1 MTSIAIFQPKLMVC
15 GYIPRAIRGKA
26 RQVIKNVRIVD
37 PVTIRV
43 MTVIIMVGVL
53 LVVSAGG
60 AQAQGGD
67 EITTAFSGV
76 VETIVGIIQGLAV
89 VVGIAGLSVWG
100 LARIARPI
108 FPELGQLTNQY
119 IGSLVIG
126 VVIVFV
132 AATVVEGLASAVGG

>member
-1 MTSIAIFQPKLMVC
+1 ML
-15 GYIPRAIRGKA
+15 GL
-26 RQVIKNVRIVD
+26 
-37 PVTIRV
+37 
-43 MTVIIMVGVL
+43 L
-53 LVVSAGG
+53 LVLPAGT
-60 AQAQGGD
+60 ALAQGGD

-108 FPELGQLTNQY
+108 FPELSNLTQQY

-126 VVIVFV
+126 VVVVFV

>member
-1 MTSIAIFQPKLMVC
+1 MLNSAIVRPKITFPTMKSQGQQFIVNL
-15 GYIPRAIRGKA
+15 
-26 RQVIKNVRIVD
+26 RILD
-37 PVTIRV
+37 PATIRL
-43 MTVIIMVGVL
+43 MTALIVLGLL
-53 LVVSAGG
+53 LVLPAGT
-60 AQAQGGD
+60 ALAQGGD

-108 FPELGQLTNQY
+108 FPELSNLTQQY

-126 VVIVFV
+126 VVVVFV

>member
-1 MTSIAIFQPKLMVC
+1 MLNSAIVRPKVTFPTMKSQGQQFINNLRVL
-15 GYIPRAIRGKA
+15 
-26 RQVIKNVRIVD
+26 D
-37 PVTIRV
+37 PATIRL
-43 MTVIIMVGVL
+43 MTALIMVGL
-53 LVVSAGG
+53 LLALPAGT
-60 AQAQGGD
+60 ALAQGGD

-89 VVGIAGLSVWG
+89 VVGIAGLSIWG

-108 FPELGQLTNQY
+108 FPELSNLTQQY

-126 VVIVFV
+126 VVVVFV

>member
-1 MTSIAIFQPKLMVC
+1 MLNSAIVRPKVTF
-15 GYIPRAIRGKA
+15 PT
-26 RQVIKNVRIVD
+26 IKSQGQQFKDNLRVLD
-37 PVTIRV
+37 PATIRL
-43 MTVIIMVGVL
+43 MTALIMVGLL
-53 LVVSAGG
+53 LVLPAGT
-60 AQAQGGD
+60 ALAQGGD

-108 FPELGQLTNQY
+108 FPELSNLTQQY

-126 VVIVFV
+126 VVVVFV